1 MKINIKQIVE
11 KLVKGAKESTSEGNW
26 IYAVNEVEEC
36 FKIILNNNMIN
47 EITDLLEAHED
58 VADVQVYNDCYDDCI
73 DIMLYQGSF

>member
-26 IYAVNEVEEC
+26 IYAVNEVEER
-36 FKIILNNNMIN
+36 FKIILNDNMIN

-58 VADVQVYNDCYDDCI
+58 VADVQS
-73 DIMLYQGSF
+73 L